1 MTDPAVL
8 RRLVEQWREEL
19 HRETNAARYTLLDR
33 CIYQVNAVLAMECGV
48 PRNRNLVARWR
59 DEGGAWTVSEMA
71 GFIEELLAALAL
83 SVDRVNSLCT
93 CGVLTGGVRSP
104 SPHCPVHAYEGETDA

>member
-83 SVDRVNSLCT
+83 SVDSPCLNPDY
-93 CGVLTGGVRSP
+93 CGIG
-104 SPHCPVHAYEGETDA
+104 DADTICANCQTKEKP

>member
-1 MTDPAVL
+1 MMDPAVL
-8 RRLVEQWREEL
+8 RRLVEQWRADAAWFK
-19 HRETNAARYTLLDR
+19 NAKTMQADVQAVAVMLASMHADRLD
-33 CIYQVNAVLAMECGV
+33 
-48 PRNRNLVARWR
+48 
-59 DEGGAWTVSEMA
+59 
-71 GFIEELLAALAL
+71 AALAL